1 MQIWILST
9 EGLLVN
15 KRDFRSWAKFP
26 FLIMSNILIGFV
38 ALTSIRANFVR
49 YGQSKILA
57 IPFAQSKIAKN
68 RDNQATSSATLK
80 VAFNIIV
87 ILFSIN
93 LDSNKT
99 T

>member
-26 FLIMSNILIGFV
+26 FLIMSNIPIGFV

-49 YGQSKILA
+49 YGPRVGVSDDLDKNDDLMMPNDAKMMWRLGA
-57 IPFAQSKIAKN
+57 IKP
-68 RDNQATSSATLK
+68 
-80 VAFNIIV
+80 
-87 ILFSIN
+87 
-93 LDSNKT
+93 
-99 T
+99 

>member
-26 FLIMSNILIGFV
+26 FLIMSNIPISFV

-49 YGQSKILA
+49 YGQSKI
-57 IPFAQSKIAKN
+57 AKN
-68 RDNQATSSATLK
+68 RDNQATSSATLE
-80 VAFNIIV
+80 VAFNIIT
-87 ILFSIN
+87 ILFFIN
-93 LDSNKT
+93 LDSNKAT
-99 T
+99 